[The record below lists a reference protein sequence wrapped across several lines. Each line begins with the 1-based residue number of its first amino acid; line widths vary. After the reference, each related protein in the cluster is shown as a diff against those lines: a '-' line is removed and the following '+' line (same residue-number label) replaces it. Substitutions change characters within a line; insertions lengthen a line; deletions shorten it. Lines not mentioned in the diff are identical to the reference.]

1 MERKVLILGIILT
14 ICVSIL
20 IGIMVIYSGAKTEA
34 NPLKLIPQDAAYILK
49 LNGLNISNQ
58 LSQEELVVWK
68 DLCAIDAFKRI
79 DNELLLLD
87 SLIDENG
94 KFGKHVSINTIYV
107 SGHFSGANK
116 IHQLVLL
123 SLPYNLS
130 EREIR
135 QYLHRNEPNQ
145 ISDFSE
151 RRYEGKTIYSISLSN
166 KRVIAL
172 AQINGFL
179 AYSNSPV
186 IIEDAIRQSTQ
197 NESLLDKPDFAKIT
211 GTSGGNK
218 QANLYIDF
226 SQAGKIFS
234 LISNINQS
242 EAAKKYK
249 NLGLWASLDLN
260 IKNNLLML
268 NGFAQNQQGNENLI
282 GMISQGRPVP
292 ITIDKVL
299 PASTGAFLAF
309 GFSEA
314 EETYKNYLLYLKACG
329 QYDTYQANLANMN
342 SKYGLD
348 FEQFFLKITDTEL
361 SIASVNFSSDAPAT
375 NYLLVKCKSGSETE
389 KELQQLTDKISR
401 INPQAGVQT
410 YSPDNTLK
418 FPVYRIPIMPLFG
431 RIIGNFFQ
439 VADEC
444 YMVLLDNY
452 LVVAPSHE
460 EASRFVYQYVLQ
472 KTLAN
477 DEIYRDFADNLTINS
492 YMLGYINLSRS
503 NHFFS
508 KHLSPEFNQKWSQ
521 VRSGLNSVQ
530 AFGFQMSEVSKLP
543 YLNVFI
549 KHFANYRGKPK
560 TIWESLLDTTLS
572 SKPVFVL
579 NHLTSQNEIF
589 VQDDKHTIYLLNQ
602 AGRILWKQPLNEKI
616 NSEIAQIDFYK
627 NKKLQIVFST
637 ENYLHIIDRNGNYLE
652 KFPIKL
658 REKATAGVTVFDYE
672 GSKEYRFFIPC
683 ADGKIY
689 AYTKEGNLIPGWN
702 FYGADHLIRQPIR
715 HFKIENKDFIVCADN
730 HRIYLLD
737 RQGNERVQNSLS
749 LQKSENN
756 DIFLHDGGSLQASY
770 LITTSKNGAIIKIFF
785 DGRIEQ
791 QSFDEFSEKHFF
803 DYKDVNADGKS
814 DYIFLDKNSL
824 QVYDH
829 QGKSLF
835 RKDFKSE
842 ITEKPVYYH
851 FSYTNRKIGLVS
863 EKDEKIF
870 LINSNGELYKDF
882 PLEGRTQFSI
892 GYFNVTTNSFNL
904 IVGGRNNFLYNYAVE

>member
-20 IGIMVIYSGAKTEA
+20 IGILVIYSGTKTEA

-49 LNGLNISNQ
+49 LNGFGIASQ
-58 LSQEELVVWK
+58 LDQEEIVVWN
-68 DLCAIDAFKRI
+68 DLCTIEAFERI
-79 DNELLLLD
+79 DHELFLLD

-94 KFGKHVSINTIYV
+94 KFGKHVTSNTLYV
-107 SGHFSGANK
+107 SGHFSGSNK
-116 IHQLVLL
+116 VHHLVLL

-130 EREIR
+130 EREVR
-135 QYLHRNEPNQ
+135 QYLHHNQ
-145 ISDFSE
+145 SKLISDFSE
-151 RRYEGKTIYSISLSN
+151 RRYEGKTIYSISLTN

-186 IIEDAIRQSTQ
+186 IIEDAIRQSTR
-197 NESLLDKPDFAKIT
+197 NESLLDKPDFEKIT
-211 GTSGGNK
+211 STSGLNK

-234 LISNINQS
+234 LISHSNLS

-268 NGFAQNQQGNENLI
+268 NGFSQNQEGNENLI
-282 GMISQGRPVP
+282 GMVSQGRPVP

-299 PASTGAFLAF
+299 PASTGSFLAF
-309 GFSEA
+309 GISEA
-314 EETYKNYLLYLKACG
+314 EKSYRNYMVYLKACG
-329 QYDTYQANLANMN
+329 KYDTYQANLANMN

-348 FEQFFLKITDTEL
+348 FEQFFLKIIDNEL
-361 SIASVNFSSDAPAT
+361 GVASVNFKSDAPAI
-375 NYLLVKCKSGSETE
+375 NYLVLKCKSGSEAE
-389 KELQQLTDKISR
+389 KELQHLTEKISQ
-401 INPQAGVQT
+401 INPEAGVQT
-410 YSPDNTLK
+410 YSPDNILQ
-418 FPVYRIPIMPLFG
+418 FPVYKIPITPLFG
-431 RIIGNFFQ
+431 RILGNFFQ
-439 VADEC
+439 LAEEC

-452 LVVAPSHE
+452 LVVAPSHD
-460 EASRFVYQYVLQ
+460 EASQFVYQYVLQ

-477 DEIYRDFADNLTINS
+477 DEIYRDFADNLTIHS
-492 YMLGYINLSRS
+492 YMLGYINVSRS
-503 NHFFS
+503 NHYFS
-508 KHLSPEFNQKWSQ
+508 KQLSPEFNQKWAQ
-521 VRSGLNSVQ
+521 LRSDLNSVQ

-560 TIWESLLDTTLS
+560 TIWESLLDTTHS
-572 SKPVFVL
+572 SKPVFVV
-579 NHLTSQNEIF
+579 NHLTNQNEIF
-589 VQDDKHTIYLLNQ
+589 VQDDKHSIYLLNQ

-616 NSEIAQIDFYK
+616 NSEIVQIDFYK

-652 KFPIKL
+652 KYPVKL
-658 REKATAGVTVFDYE
+658 REKATAGVSVFDYE

-683 ADGKIY
+683 ADRKIY
-689 AYTKEGNLIPGWN
+689 AYTKEGTLIPGWKFN
-702 FYGADHLIRQPIR
+702 GVDHPIEQSIR
-715 HFKIENKDFIVCADN
+715 HFRIENKDFIVCADN
-730 HRIYLLD
+730 HRVYMLD
-737 RQGNERVQNSLS
+737 RQGNERVQTSVAV
-749 LQKSENN
+749 QKSANN
-756 DIFLHDGGSLQASY
+756 DIYLHDGGSLQASY
-770 LITTSKNGAIIKIFF
+770 LVTTLKNGTIVKIYF
-785 DGRIEQ
+785 DGRTEQ
-791 QSFDEFSEKHFF
+791 QSFDEFSEKHHF
-803 DYKDVNADGKS
+803 DYKDVNADGKN
-814 DYIFLDKNSL
+814 DYIFLDNNSL
-824 QVYDH
+824 QVFDH

-863 EKDEKIF
+863 VKDEKIF
-870 LINSNGELYKDF
+870 LVNNNGELYKDF
-882 PLEGRTQFSI
+882 PLEGRTLFSI
-892 GYFNVTTNSFNL
+892 GYFDVSTNSFNL